1 MAKSKAGDDGSAMKK
16 RKAPSNPD
24 VGGAK
29 SKKVAGA
36 SAKKRGGA
44 TAEQRWRP
52 MPVRLDFGSAFCR
65 HVFLRAPSKG
75 ADGAEEG
82 TALFVAAVPPGW
94 SKSTLRE
101 FMSRFGDVAGSA
113 RPSDRAETR
122 EPRRTETNARVMR
135 RRLTDVFPDVDASRT
150 VRVFAFFPRLFGD
163 GFFNRGKNA
172 PRAAALVRAFDTVD
186 EQLADVA
193 DDLAGAVRGAARGS
207 PLDPECGAVP
217 LCAAAVHAR
226 LEATRAVAQL
236 VLDALCS
243 EDC

>member
-1 MAKSKAGDDGSAMKK
+1 MAKSKAGDDGSAAKKRK
-16 RKAPSNPD
+16 RKAPSDPD

-75 ADGAEEG
+75 TEGAEEG

-101 FMSRFGDVAGSA
+101 FMSRFGDVADASLVTLDSA
-113 RPSDRAETR
+113 
-122 EPRRTETNARVMR
+122 
-135 RRLTDVFPDVDASRT
+135 PDVA
-150 VRVFAFFPRLFGD
+150 G
-163 GFFNRGKNA
+163 G
-172 PRAAALVRAFDTVD
+172 LVRFADARGTKRA
-186 EQLADVA
+186 LAA
-193 DDLAGAVRGAARGS
+193 AVRGGA
-207 PLDPECGAVP
+207 PLDPPDSTARSVGLESWVADFRD
-217 LCAAAVHAR
+217 AAPPP
-226 LEATRAVAQL
+226 E
-236 VLDALCS
+236 VLQSRIDRVVGRV
-243 EDC
+243 